1 MTLRVVEDMFD
12 DVGAEHS
19 LPFRRFLVF
28 APSFIARLPAGNT
41 WRDTDVSPSHSS
53 SSAAKE
59 TSSNDNGAHADEQQQ
74 LNRQIVEAQSRL
86 DRILEDI
93 AAGESML
100 AAVHLKIHSAEAQL
114 QQLEGQVAA
123 KEAQFVAFNLVQPV
137 RAKGSAHNSVGS
149 AGSSHTEPT
158 APHDDPEDSDSS
170 SEESDSDA
178 PLTPTAEKSQANSTA
193 SHEPASSEPSVDHSP
208 EQAIADTHHEDHSA
222 SEASTPADTP
232 RENPQASPVVE
243 ENIATADVEQ
253 NAPQSPAKVEQ
264 EVAEPAV
271 PTPVEAPVE
280 ETTPTIETDKHVEE
294 SAATV
299 AEPVTTAPAVEEP
312 AYIEATP
319 AEPSP
324 AVEEPT
330 YVEAISP
337 PSDVVVNFETSDVP
351 VAVEE
356 APATPKKRRKHKDRS
371 SSTAALLTPDA
382 SPEPSSEKI
391 PRSKRKDKKDREK
404 TKSKEK
410 LKEKH
415 KEKEK
420 RASRRATVSATPPSP
435 NSPVTSLTPSKSNR
449 SLKDDVTL
457 EEESPS
463 PRVEKLSPRPASM
476 IVSSISDSDLPGEKL
491 SLIDKTFF
499 ASIDVKLQAIIDG
512 LQPHQHILDL
522 TYFNLVVY
530 IQGLNA
536 QLMAA
541 GTHLP
546 TVSTV
551 PASLATPVATK
562 KPSVVQLQPRI
573 SSKASVIGIP
583 SVSISPSS
591 PTPPT
596 MTTVRTPLVGFLV
609 SGPYFTL
616 ATGDMINSL
625 GDSLVQCLNN
635 LLILIQDSRVRS
647 PNVLASLCSSWKS
660 NLYQS
665 ICTAY
670 HSIRHLIK
678 GITSDRAQYFF
689 PATPAPPEDPMQ
701 ERGLSSVTNAIV
713 MGATNVNDEYM
724 PDPIALQLLT
734 AQQQADS
741 QLLTRNDFI
750 RLFGVYFGVGVM
762 ENMLYILDPWSTQS
776 IPMKRFAEFLRLYGT
791 VAGASCYRQFR
802 QITSAP
808 GFQGYL
814 TEGVVLTLLE
824 QQAPGTYCLWF
835 NKVRPKFGVLNLSW
849 FDSTKEIVSSTTLTI
864 SSSITPGN
872 PEAEGAFSF
881 GFDYEGLSVT
891 APTLQEL
898 LDSLASIDEPPTIS
912 KPFTP
917 QFPRSSAFHGDMDS
931 PEAEALLS
939 KEADGT
945 LLFRLSSRR
954 GSLAVSYVFRGK
966 VGHTLLK
973 IGTPDSYEYSGQI
986 YNSIADVI
994 QGHAQIFK
1002 YVFDHSSLSRTNS
1015 PTPVTYL

>member
-1 MTLRVVEDMFD
+1 M
-12 DVGAEHS
+12 
-19 LPFRRFLVF
+19 
-28 APSFIARLPAGNT
+28 
-41 WRDTDVSPSHSS
+41 
-53 SSAAKE
+53 
-59 TSSNDNGAHADEQQQ
+59 
-74 LNRQIVEAQSRL
+74 NRKIVEAQARL

-93 AAGESML
+93 ASGESML

-114 QQLEGQVAA
+114 QQLETQVSA
-123 KEAQFVAFNLVQPV
+123 KEAQFGTLNLVQPV
-137 RAKGSAHNSVGS
+137 RSKTPSTSKGPS
-149 AGSSHTEPT
+149 AGTSPIDVPPV
-158 APHDDPEDSDSS
+158 AIVDDLEDSDESS
-170 SEESDSDA
+170 FDSDSDA
-178 PLTPTAEKSQANSTA
+178 PMTPTAEDSHHGSTA
-193 SHEPASSEPSVDHSP
+193 SQEPVSSPDVAQEPVTVEPVITEVAPEVVPEPAAPQKP
-208 EQAIADTHHEDHSA
+208 A
-222 SEASTPADTP
+222 TPADSP
-232 RENPQASPVVE
+232 REEPVAAIVE
-243 ENIATADVEQ
+243 VIETV
-253 NAPQSPAKVEQ
+253 
-264 EVAEPAV
+264 
-271 PTPVEAPVE
+271 TPVEEPKTVEVTPEPATPETAATEEPEVHNGRLDSPKHPEPVE
-280 ETTPTIETDKHVEE
+280 TPEVKP
-294 SAATV
+294 
-299 AEPVTTAPAVEEP
+299 EPEP
-312 AYIEATP
+312 TP
-319 AEPSP
+319 AEDPTPSPVEKPSP
-324 AVEEPT
+324 A
-330 YVEAISP
+330 A
-337 PSDVVVNFETSDVP
+337 DVVVNFENSDSHTSTD
-351 VAVEE
+351 VEE
-356 APATPKKRRKHKDRS
+356 TPATPKKRRKHKERS
-371 SSTAALLTPDA
+371 TSTAALLALDA
-382 SPEPSSEKI
+382 SHDSSSEKA
-391 PRSKRKDKKDREK
+391 PRSSKKKDKKEREK
-404 TKSKEK
+404 SKSKEK
-410 LKEKH
+410 SKEKH

-420 RASRRATVSATPPSP
+420 KSRRSTVSATSTTPPPTIS
-435 NSPVTSLTPSKSNR
+435 PSKSNR
-449 SLKDDVTL
+449 ALK
-457 EEESPS
+457 EPA
-463 PRVEKLSPRPASM
+463 VEVALDEDTAEPGTPRPLATS
-476 IVSSISDSDLPGEKL
+476 VDKNSSPPTLHSSVSDSELPGEKL
-491 SLIDKTFF
+491 SLVDKTFF

-530 IQGLNA
+530 IQGLNV
-536 QLMAA
+536 QLMTAS
-541 GTHLP
+541 THLP

-551 PASLATPVATK
+551 PSSLATPITSK

-596 MTTVRTPLVGFLV
+596 MSTIRTPLLGFLV

-647 PNVLASLCSSWKS
+647 PHVLASLCSSWKS

-701 ERGLSSVTNAIV
+701 ERVLSSVTNSII
-713 MGATNVNDEYM
+713 MNPTNVNDEYM

-734 AQQQADS
+734 AEQQNDS
-741 QLLTRNDFI
+741 QLITRSDFI

-762 ENMLYILDPWSTQS
+762 DKMLYILDPWSTQS
-776 IPMKRFAEFLRLYGT
+776 IPMKRFAEFLRLFGT
-791 VAGASCYRQFR
+791 VAGASCYRQFHG
-802 QITSAP
+802 ITSSP

-824 QQAPGTYCLWF
+824 QQPPGTYCLWF

-849 FDSTKEIVSSTTLTI
+849 FDSLKEIVSTTTLTI
-864 SSSITPGN
+864 SSSITPGK

-898 LDSLASIDEPPTIS
+898 LDSLASIDEPPTIA

-973 IGTPDSYEYSGQI
+973 IGTPDCYEYSGQV
-986 YNSIADVI
+986 YNSIAEVI

-1002 YVFDHSSLSRTNS
+1002 FVFDHSSLSRTNS
-1015 PTPVTYL
+1015 HTPVVYL